1 MTKLDKA
8 QADST
13 IDQLA
18 HALDFLTRGRSY
30 GIRVIATAECIE
42 GLMQSDH
49 PDRDVVIANIAPS
62 GRIDGI
68 L

>member
-1 MTKLDKA
+1 MTTLDKA

-18 HALDFLTRGRSY
+18 HALDVLMCGRVY
-30 GIRVIATAECIE
+30 GIRVIATPACLE

-49 PDRDVVIANIAPS
+49 PDRDVVVANIAPS